1 MSLLLVPFLKRSL
14 TEDLDRKDNVDNA
27 IPRLGYIKLLRH
39 KRIFYAGVNQTI
51 NVFVFTVG
59 QPLFGPRLEDA
70 YGLSDFVIGVMF
82 AIPAV
87 SYIITGT
94 ILFPLIAKKFEPRTS
109 MIFGFIVLGMT
120 CFMLGPSNLL
130 GFPDKSL
137 TLMIMG
143 LAVLGVGA
151 AFTIIPIIPEML
163 DTVDGKYPDY
173 TGEISDNFS
182 AIFNCAGGLGQIV
195 GPSVSGLLKNQ
206 LGFAWT
212 FDIVALIVFGHLLA
226 YILICGGFASIAR
239 SFKATV
245 LRCKRSS
252 TQETLDEIT
261 NSPESPIKK
270 RLLEDSDEED
280 SSAIKDSYNM
290 SLDSGDTTTETDIS
304 SGNQNHGYAINQD

>member
-1 MSLLLVPFLKRSL
+1 MSLIFVPFLKKSL
-14 TEDLDRKDNVDNA
+14 TEDLDRQDNIDNS
-27 IPRLGYIKLLRH
+27 IPRLGYFKLLKH
-39 KRIFYAGVNQTI
+39 KRILYAGINQTI
-51 NVFVFTVG
+51 NVIVFTVG

-87 SYIITGT
+87 SYVITGT
-94 ILFPLIAKKFEPRTS
+94 IIFPLIAKKFEPRTS
-109 MIFGFIVLGMT
+109 MIFGFIVLGLT
-120 CFMLGPSNLL
+120 CFILGPSNLL

-143 LAVLGVGA
+143 LTILGVGA

-163 DTVDGKYPDY
+163 DTVDGKYLEY
-173 TGEISDNFS
+173 KGEISDNFS

-195 GPSVSGLLKNQ
+195 GPSFSGLLKNQ

-212 FDIVALIVFGHLLA
+212 FDIVALIVFSHLLA

-239 SFKATV
+239 SFKATA
-245 LRCKRSS
+245 LRCKKSS
-252 TQETLDEIT
+252 GQETLDEIT
-261 NSPESPIKK
+261 NSPESPVKK

-280 SSAIKDSYNM
+280 STAIKGSYNTG
-290 SLDSGDTTTETDIS
+290 LNSGDTTTETEIS
-304 SGNQNHGYAINQD
+304 SGNKNSP